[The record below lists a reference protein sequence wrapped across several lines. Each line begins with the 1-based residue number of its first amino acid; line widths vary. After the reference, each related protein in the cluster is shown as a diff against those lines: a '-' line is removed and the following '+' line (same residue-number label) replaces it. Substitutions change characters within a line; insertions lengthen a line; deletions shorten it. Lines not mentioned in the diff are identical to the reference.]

1 MVFVKK
7 MKRRTLVRLISYTSA
22 ALLVAVGF
30 AVSGYSLAC
39 DYREELENGYRRALT
54 ELSSNVSSMDT
65 LLKKSKYASTPLMLG
80 TIASGIWRD
89 AGAAKA
95 NLAMLP
101 VTEASLDNVN
111 KFLSQAGEYALYV
124 SERVAA
130 GEKMTADEAEALS
143 GLSELAGKVNG
154 GLNELIAAVS
164 DKTVML
170 TEVSKKANGF
180 LAGINN
186 DGIAISG
193 GFQDVE
199 NGFENYPTL
208 IYDGPYS
215 DFSLNRESAM
225 LKRETEVTPD
235 RAMKLAASAMGV
247 DVSDVTAG
255 GENTGKL
262 PAYYFYSGEKSAEV
276 TKAGGHLLTMT
287 DGSEP
292 QEERVSVERAT
303 AAASAFL
310 ERFGY
315 KDMSST
321 YYVVEYGV
329 CTINFAYESG
339 GVICYPDLIKVGVS
353 MADGGVVTFD
363 ARGYITNHTAR
374 DLPEPQTTP
383 AEAKAK
389 LREGLS
395 VQSERLAVIPTDG
408 GGEKFCRELLCK
420 AADGTEVIEYF
431 NADSLLE
438 EDILILLRED
448 NGVLTV

>member
-1 MVFVKK
+1 MNK
-7 MKRRTLVRLISYTSA
+7 MKRRTLVRVISYASA

-39 DYREELENGYRRALT
+39 DYREQLENGYRRALT
-54 ELSSNVSSMDT
+54 DLSSSVSSMDT
-65 LLKKSKYASTPLMLG
+65 LLQKSKYASTPAMLG

-95 NLAMLP
+95 NLGMLP

-130 GEKMTADEAEALS
+130 GERMTAEETAALAR
-143 GLSELAGKVNG
+143 LSELASKVNA
-154 GLNELIAAVS
+154 GLNELVASVS

-193 GFQDVE
+193 GFADVE

-215 DFSLNRESAM
+215 DFALNKESAM
-225 LKRETEVTPD
+225 LKRETEVTPE
-235 RAMKLAASAMGV
+235 RAKKLAASAMGA
-247 DVSDVTAG
+247 DVSAVTAG

-262 PAYYFYSGEKSAEV
+262 PAYYFYCGEKSAEI

-287 DGSEP
+287 DGAEP
-292 QEERVSVERAT
+292 QEERLTVEAAT

-310 ERFGY
+310 DKFGY
-315 KDMSST
+315 GDMTGT

-353 MADGGVVTFD
+353 MADGSVVTFD
-363 ARGYITNHTAR
+363 ARAYITNHVAR
-374 DLPEPQTTP
+374 DLPEPKTTA
-383 AEAKAK
+383 AEARAK

-395 VQSERLAVIPTDG
+395 ALKERLAVIPTDG
-408 GGEKFCRELLCK
+408 GGEKYCREILCK
-420 AADGTEVIEYF
+420 AADGTEVLEYF
-431 NADSLLE
+431 NADSLQE
-438 EDILILLRED
+438 EDVLILLHED

>member
-1 MVFVKK
+1 MKNL
-7 MKRRTLVRLISYTSA
+7 KRRTLVRLISFSAA

-39 DYREELENGYRRALT
+39 DYREQLENGYMRALT
-54 ELSSNVSSMDT
+54 DLSSNVSSMDT
-65 LLKKSKYASTPLMLG
+65 LLQKSKYVSTPLMLG

-95 NLAMLP
+95 NLGMLP

-111 KFLSQAGEYALYV
+111 KFLSQAGEYALFV
-124 SERVAA
+124 SERASA
-130 GEKMTADEAEALS
+130 GETVTAEEAAALAR
-143 GLSELAGKVNG
+143 LSELATKVNG
-154 GLNELIAAVS
+154 GLNALVASVS
-164 DKTVML
+164 DGSVML

-193 GFQDVE
+193 GFRDVE

-215 DFSLNRESAM
+215 DFSLNKESAM
-225 LKRETEVTPD
+225 LKRETEVTQE
-235 RAMKLAASAMGV
+235 RAKKLAASAMGV
-247 DVSDVTAG
+247 DASAVTAG
-255 GENTGKL
+255 GENSGKL
-262 PAYYFYSGEKSAEV
+262 PAYYFYCGEKSAEI
-276 TKAGGHLLTMT
+276 TKAGGRLLTMT
-287 DGSEP
+287 DGAEP
-292 QEERVSVERAT
+292 QEEKLSVEQAT

-310 ERFGY
+310 EKLGY
-315 KDMSST
+315 KDMAST

-329 CTINFAYESG
+329 CTVNFAYESD

-353 MADGGVVTFD
+353 MADGGTITFD
-363 ARGYITNHTAR
+363 ARGYITNHVAR
-374 DLPEPQTTP
+374 DLPEPKTT
-383 AEAKAK
+383 AAQAKAK

-395 VQSERLAVIPTDG
+395 AQRERLAVIPTDG
-408 GGEKFCRELLCK
+408 GGEKYCREILCK
-420 AADGTEVIEYF
+420 APDGTEVIEYF